1 LGFDVSSD
9 PVFARIAIV
18 GLGLIGGS
26 IAFAAR
32 RAWPSTHVVAVDR
45 EPVLREALSRR
56 AIDAAT
62 DDLAVVGTA
71 DLIILA
77 APVRQNIVLL
87 KRVAAHASKTA
98 VITDVGGTKRT
109 IVEAAAA
116 LAYPVTFVGG
126 HPLGGGARGGFEF
139 ATAALFARRPWIFTP
154 PADTART
161 PTASAE
167 ASARPRHGSPVAS
180 EGGAVREA
188 VGRLS
193 TFVTGLGAHPTTM
206 TAAEHDRLMS
216 LISHLP
222 QLAATALM
230 EVVGRAATG
239 TGLKMAGQ
247 GLVDTTR
254 LASSPADVWR
264 DICVTNAD
272 EIRSALDL
280 LIDRLSEMRA
290 DLERAEV
297 IDAVF
302 NDAAHWRAELMK
314 GRD

>member
-1 LGFDVSSD
+1 MSPEN
-9 PVFARIAIV
+9 PVVFPRIAIV

-26 IAFAAR
+26 IAFGAR
-32 RAWPSTHVVAVDR
+32 RAWPSTHVIAIDR
-45 EPVLREALSRR
+45 DPVVREALSRR
-56 AIDAAT
+56 AIDAAA
-62 DDLAVVGTA
+62 DDLASVGDA
-71 DLIILA
+71 DLIVLA

-87 KRVAAHASKTA
+87 RRVAAHASPSA

-109 IVEAAAA
+109 IVDAAAA
-116 LAYPVTFVGG
+116 LSQPVTFVGG

-139 ATAALFARRPWIFTP
+139 ATAGLFARRPWIFTP
-154 PADTART
+154 HDAAGAD
-161 PTASAE
+161 
-167 ASARPRHGSPVAS
+167 
-180 EGGAVREA
+180 A

-193 TFVTGLGAHPTTM
+193 AFATGLGAQPM
-206 TAAEHDRLMS
+206 TLDAAEHDRLMA

-230 EVVGRAATG
+230 EVVGRAATAG
-239 TGLKMAGQ
+239 GLRMAGQ

-272 EIRSALDL
+272 EISNALDL
-280 LIDRLSEMRA
+280 LIERLSEMRS
-290 DLERAEV
+290 DLQRAEM

-302 NDAAHWRAELMK
+302 DDAARWRAELMK

>member
-1 LGFDVSSD
+1 MGEVTEPPFQ
-9 PVFARIAIV
+9 RIAVV

-32 RAWPSTHVVAVDR
+32 RAWPSVHVVAIDR
-45 EPVLREALSRR
+45 EPILKEGIARR
-56 AIDAAT
+56 AIDAPAR
-62 DDLAVVGTA
+62 DLSELRDANLVV
-71 DLIILA
+71 LA
-77 APVRQNIVLL
+77 APVRQNVSLL
-87 KRVAAHASKTA
+87 RRMAEHVSPET
-98 VITDVGGTKRT
+98 VVTDVGGTKRA
-109 IVEAAAA
+109 IVDAAAA
-116 LAYPVTFVGG
+116 LTTPLTFVGG

-139 ATAALFARRPWIFTP
+139 ATAGLFVRRPWIFTP
-154 PADTART
+154 HD
-161 PTASAE
+161 AS
-167 ASARPRHGSPVAS
+167 GT
-180 EGGAVREA
+180 GQID
-188 VGRLS
+188 RLS
-193 TFVTGLGAHPTTM
+193 RFATGLGAVPSTM
-206 TAAEHDRLMS
+206 TAQEHDRLMA

-230 EVVGRAATG
+230 EVVGRAADG
-239 TGLKMAGQ
+239 PGLRMAGQ

-280 LIDRLSEMRA
+280 LIDRLSELRS
-290 DLERAEV
+290 DLLRAEV

-302 NDAAHWRAELMK
+302 DDAGRWRAELMK

>member
-1 LGFDVSSD
+1 MGEVAQ
-9 PVFARIAIV
+9 PVFPRIAIV

-45 EPVLREALSRR
+45 ERVLREALSRR
-56 AIDAAT
+56 AIDVAA
-62 DDLAVVGTA
+62 DDLAEVGSA
-71 DLIILA
+71 DLIVLA

-109 IVEAAAA
+109 IIGAAAA
-116 LAYPVTFVGG
+116 LPQSVTFVGG

-139 ATAALFARRPWIFTP
+139 ATASLFARRPWIFTP
-154 PADTART
+154 PLEAIGNSTDAAR
-161 PTASAE
+161 S
-167 ASARPRHGSPVAS
+167 RRGSRDAS
-180 EGGAVREA
+180 EGGTVREA
-188 VGRLS
+188 VNRLS
-193 TFVTGLGAHPTTM
+193 AFVSGLGAHPTTM
-206 TAAEHDRLMS
+206 TAEEHDRLMS

-239 TGLKMAGQ
+239 SGLKMAGQ

-272 EIRSALDL
+272 EIRAALDL
-280 LIDRLSEMRA
+280 LIERLSEMRA

-302 NDAAHWRAELMK
+302 TDAAHWRAELMK

>member
-1 LGFDVSSD
+1 MSSET
-9 PVFARIAIV
+9 PVVFPRIAIV

-45 EPVLREALSRR
+45 EHVLREALSRR
-56 AIDAAT
+56 AIDAAA
-62 DDLAVVGTA
+62 DDLAAVGAA

-109 IVEAAAA
+109 IVGAAAA
-116 LAYPVTFVGG
+116 LQQPVTFVGG

-154 PADTART
+154 VK
-161 PTASAE
+161 
-167 ASARPRHGSPVAS
+167 GS
-180 EGGAVREA
+180 EEA
-188 VGRLS
+188 VARLS
-193 TFVTGLGAHPTTM
+193 AFVSGLGAHPATM
-206 TAAEHDRLMS
+206 TAEEHDRLMS

-230 EVVGRAATG
+230 EVVGRAATAS
-239 TGLKMAGQ
+239 GLKMAGQ

-280 LIDRLSEMRA
+280 LIERLSEMRA

-297 IDAVF
+297 IDEVF

>member
-1 LGFDVSSD
+1 MGEVGD
-9 PVFARIAIV
+9 PVFPRIAIV

-32 RAWPSTHVVAVDR
+32 RAWPSTHVVALDR

-56 AIDAAT
+56 AIDAAAH
-62 DDLAVVGTA
+62 DLAAVGNA
-71 DLIILA
+71 DLVILA
-77 APVRQNIVLL
+77 APVRQNTSLL
-87 KRVAAHASKTA
+87 QRVAAHVSPST

-116 LAYPVTFVGG
+116 LSQAVTFVGG

-139 ATAALFARRPWIFTP
+139 ATAALFSRRPWIFTP
-154 PADTART
+154 GPDSTPAV
-161 PTASAE
+161 E
-167 ASARPRHGSPVAS
+167 
-180 EGGAVREA
+180 
-188 VGRLS
+188 RLS
-193 TFVTGLGAHPTTM
+193 AFVTGLGAHPTTM

-239 TGLKMAGQ
+239 GGLKMAGQ

-280 LIDRLSEMRA
+280 LIERLSEMRA
-290 DLERAEV
+290 ELDRAEV

>member
-1 LGFDVSSD
+1 VSSD
-9 PVFARIAIV
+9 PVFPRIAIV

-32 RAWPSTHVVAVDR
+32 RAWPATHVVAIDR

-56 AIDAAT
+56 AIDAAA
-62 DDLAVVGTA
+62 DDLAAAAKA
-71 DLIILA
+71 DLVVLS
-77 APVRQNIVLL
+77 APVRQNTSLL
-87 KRVAAHASKTA
+87 QRVAEHVSPST

-109 IVEAAAA
+109 IVAAAAA
-116 LAYPVTFVGG
+116 LSRPVTFVGG

-154 PADTART
+154 GKDSTD
-161 PTASAE
+161 
-167 ASARPRHGSPVAS
+167 
-180 EGGAVREA
+180 AVT
-188 VGRLS
+188 RLS
-193 TFVTGLGAHPTTM
+193 AFVSGLGALPITM

-239 TGLKMAGQ
+239 AGLKMAGQ

-264 DICVTNAD
+264 DVCVTNAD

-280 LIDRLSEMRA
+280 LIERLSEMRT
-290 DLERAEV
+290 DLERAGV

>member
-1 LGFDVSSD
+1 MSAD
-9 PVFARIAIV
+9 PVFPKIAIV

-32 RAWPSTHVVAVDR
+32 RAWPSTYVIAVDR

-62 DDLAVVGTA
+62 DDFAAIGAA
-71 DLIILA
+71 DLIVLA

-87 KRVAAHASKTA
+87 KRVAAHASATA
-98 VITDVGGTKRT
+98 IITDVGGTKRT
-109 IVEAAAA
+109 IVDAAAA
-116 LAYPVTFVGG
+116 LSHPVTFVGG

-139 ATAALFARRPWIFTP
+139 ATAGLFARRPWIFTP
-154 PADTART
+154 
-161 PTASAE
+161 
-167 ASARPRHGSPVAS
+167 GSGLDDAVA
-180 EGGAVREA
+180 
-188 VGRLS
+188 RLS
-193 TFVTGLGAHPTTM
+193 AFVSGLGAYPTTM
-206 TAAEHDRLMS
+206 TAAEHDRLMA

-230 EVVGRAATG
+230 EAVGRAAKAP
-239 TGLKMAGQ
+239 GLKMAGQ

-290 DLERAEV
+290 DLERTEV

-302 NDAAHWRAELMK
+302 DDAAHWRAELMK